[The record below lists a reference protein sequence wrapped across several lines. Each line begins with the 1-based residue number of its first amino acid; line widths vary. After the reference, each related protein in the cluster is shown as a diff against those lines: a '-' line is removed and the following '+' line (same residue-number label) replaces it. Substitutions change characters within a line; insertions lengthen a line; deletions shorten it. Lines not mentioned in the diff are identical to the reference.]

1 MQPGSNYCLI
11 KDLMTPLR
19 LQAQRFKE
27 MLRIAETLPA
37 GDIPKLSDA
46 LALQW
51 YYMSYHKKDREK
63 IILGGKMLKDVT
75 AEMVTL
81 QAEKA

>member
-1 MQPGSNYCLI
+1 M

-51 YYMSYHKKDREK
+51 YYMSYHKKNHK
-63 IILGGKMLKDVT
+63 KFILGNKMLKDVT
-75 AEMVTL
+75 AKIVTL
-81 QAEKA
+81 RTSEG

>member
-1 MQPGSNYCLI
+1 MPNEGSRDPPSLH
-11 KDLMTPLR
+11 
-19 LQAQRFKE
+19 AQQFKE

-37 GDIPKLSDA
+37 SDIPKLSDA

-51 YYMSYHKKDREK
+51 YYMSYHKKVREK
-63 IILGGKMLKDVT
+63 FILGGKMLKDVT

-81 QAEKA
+81 RAEKA